1 MTPEQTKK
9 FKYWQWRTLIGTMVG
24 YIFFY
29 LIRKN
34 FSFAM
39 PGLTAEYGITKA
51 SLGIIL
57 SLGGFLYGLSKLF
70 NGMLAD
76 RVNGRWHMVIGLIG
90 STLTA
95 FGIGFG
101 TIIITK
107 LTGVVE
113 GSAADFVS
121 KFVLL
126 ISVFYILNQLFQGCG
141 FPPCSRLIPRWVPA
155 NELATKMSIWNT
167 SHSIGAG
174 LACLCG
180 IFIMGSMGTDMSGNP
195 EVVATIAANL
205 GDKATPEAVM
215 SAAQNYGAWK
225 MMFIIPGIV
234 AAVGVV
240 LTAVILRDTPKRVGL
255 PELSDGNEKKEE
267 KEESSA
273 ELSAF
278 IRKHVWQNP
287 TIWALAVADF
297 FVYVIRFAVLD
308 WGPTF
313 LREHCGMTPEW
324 AGITVFVFEI
334 FGVVG
339 MLIAGWASD
348 KLFNGRSARTCLICM
363 IGTLVSVLGFI
374 GLQKAGASPVV
385 LLFVL
390 ALAGAFIY
398 GPQALIGVI
407 SSNHATRKGSATALG
422 IIGFVSYVSVLVSGW
437 GFGLIADS
445 KYGWN
450 GVFVAMVLM
459 AIIGAVIFVP
469 MWKMKRDA
477 YSDEE

>member
-1 MTPEQTKK
+1 MTPEQQKK
-9 FKYWQWRTLIGTMVG
+9 FKYWQWRTIIGTMVG

-57 SLGGFLYGLSKLF
+57 SLGGFLYGLSKLV
-70 NGMLAD
+70 NGILAD

-90 STLTA
+90 STITA

-107 LTGVVE
+107 LTGVAE
-113 GSAADFVS
+113 GSTADFVS
-121 KFVLL
+121 KLVLL

-141 FPPCSRLIPRWVPA
+141 FPPCSRLLPRWVPA
-155 NELATKMSIWNT
+155 AELATKMSIWNT

-174 LACLCG
+174 IACLCG
-180 IFIMGSMGTDMSGNP
+180 IFIMGMMGSDMSGNA
-195 EVVATIAANL
+195 EVVSSIATNL
-205 GDKATPEAVM
+205 GKEVTDPAVV

-225 MMFIIPGIV
+225 WMFIIPGII
-234 AAVGVV
+234 AAIGVFI
-240 LTAVILRDTPKRVGL
+240 TATILRDTPKSVGL
-255 PELSDGNEKKEE
+255 PELTEANEKV
-267 KEESSA
+267 ESTETSA

-278 IRKHVWQNP
+278 IRKHVWKNP
-287 TIWALAVADF
+287 VIWALAVADF

-313 LREHCGMTPEW
+313 LREHCGMNAEW

-334 FGVVG
+334 FGVIG

-348 KLFNGRSARTCLICM
+348 KLFDGRSARTCLICM
-363 IGTLVSVLGFI
+363 IGTLISVIGFI
-374 GLQKAGASPVV
+374 VLQKAGAGPVV

-437 GFGLIADS
+437 GFGVIADS
-445 KYGWN
+445 KFGWN
-450 GVFVAMVLM
+450 GVFVAMVIM
-459 AIIGAVIFVP
+459 AIIGAAIFVP

-477 YSDEE
+477 YSEE

>member
-1 MTPEQTKK
+1 
-9 FKYWQWRTLIGTMVG
+9 MV
-24 YIFFY
+24 
-29 LIRKN
+29 
-34 FSFAM
+34 
-39 PGLTAEYGITKA
+39 
-51 SLGIIL
+51 
-57 SLGGFLYGLSKLF
+57 
-70 NGMLAD
+70 
-76 RVNGRWHMVIGLIG
+76 VGLIG

-101 TIIITK
+101 TILITK
-107 LTGVVE
+107 FTGVAE

-121 KFVLL
+121 KLVLL

-155 NELATKMSIWNT
+155 SELATKMSIWNT

-174 LACLCG
+174 LACILG
-180 IFIMGSMGTDMSGNP
+180 VFIMGMMGTDMSANS
-195 EVVATIAANL
+195 EVVASIAANL
-205 GDKATPEAVM
+205 GKEVTDTAVI
-215 SAAQNYGAWK
+215 SAAQNFGAWK
-225 MMFIIPGIV
+225 MMFIIPGII
-234 AAVGVV
+234 AAVGIFI
-240 LTAVILRDTPKRVGL
+240 TAAILRDTPKSVGL
-255 PELSDGNEKKEE
+255 PELQEGNEKKEE
-267 KEESSA
+267 STETAA
-273 ELSAF
+273 EISAF

-287 TIWALAVADF
+287 IIWALAVADF

-313 LREHCGMTPEW
+313 LREHCGMSPEW

-334 FGVVG
+334 FGVIG

-363 IGTLVSVLGFI
+363 LGTLVSVIGFI
-374 GLQKAGASPVV
+374 ALQKGGASPVV

-450 GVFVAMVLM
+450 GVFVAMVVM
-459 AIIGAVIFVP
+459 AIIGALIFVP
-469 MWKMKRDA
+469 MWKMKRDS
-477 YSDEE
+477 YDEVE